1 MKIHLLKIFRSAKAA
16 VIHGQQ
22 LKDMSETELDDVL
35 RNHSEIVFARTTPQ
49 QKLIIVEGLQKQGN
63 SINNSISLLLSIVN

>member
-1 MKIHLLKIFRSAKAA
+1 MQIFSILQFDSNENSFIKIFRSAKAA

-22 LKDMSETELDDVL
+22 LKDMSEMELDDVL

-63 SINNSISLLLSIVN
+63 

>member
-1 MKIHLLKIFRSAKAA
+1 MEIHLLKIFRSAKAA

-63 SINNSISLLLSIVN
+63 SISLLLSIVN

>member
-1 MKIHLLKIFRSAKAA
+1 M
-16 VIHGQQ
+16 IHGQQ

-63 SINNSISLLLSIVN
+63 